1 MYTYSSG
8 NGWETLASSLDD
20 AHKDLFAQLKALDF
34 MHTEPE
40 VLHCR
45 AGVAQVYARYIAPG
59 KKTLPLAFDFCCVLT
74 VGGFLYPIGLKTLED
89 VFAFLKEIDA
99 HPVVPQP
106 VTLADAER
114 KAVQGYVEA
123 IVDQM
128 EQHVDALLSVAA
140 WRKTVE
146 RLALAL
152 EALTQ
157 RVVPGQPRPADLSSF
172 PSVPVS
178 QQNANTA
185 LPETHEDGEH
195 SGDPLPVTNAATSS
209 G

>member
-1 MYTYSSG
+1 MYTYSSE
-8 NGWETLASSLDD
+8 NGWGTLASSLDD

-59 KKTLPLAFDFCCVLT
+59 KKALPLAFDFCCVLT

-99 HPVVPQP
+99 HPVVPRP

-140 WRKTVE
+140 WRKTIE

-152 EALTQ
+152 EALPQ
-157 RVVPGQPRPADLSSF
+157 RVAPGQPRPADLSSF
-172 PSVPVS
+172 PGVPVS

-185 LPETHEDGEH
+185 LPAIHEDVEYNTDPH
-195 SGDPLPVTNAATSS
+195 PADNTATTSG
-209 G
+209 